1 MNFCMTE
8 YLSEGVFGVV
18 VCDNRSASG
27 SGGAGGRSCGNP
39 EEFFWGGGTHAQ
51 RCRTEVTNVESL
63 ATQASDDHRSRQLR
77 TPVSGLTLCPM
88 FHSQSAFPHLS
99 LAHGRGSCTL
109 LGDLAKKRTFW
120 DPSVWRAQRCRQIH
134 SKPENRF
141 QPNDRCCRTVTYH
154 LAVWKRSK
162 GSKSRDPATIDAIFP
177 KCCLD
182 HHTGMAQRICWTLF
196 SYRMWCCNPL
206 LFATWDTMGLFLP
219 GHQKAAFLRSI
230 SRGCRMI
237 HWKASCFSVA
247 LMNEESLV
255 NGTGVLR
262 QLTS

>member
-39 EEFFWGGGTHAQ
+39 EEFFLGGGNHTVGDAPLKITIASIRLPSTPTVNALRGCARLHIHS
-51 RCRTEVTNVESL
+51 EVASKCHSL
-63 ATQASDDHRSRQLR
+63 
-77 TPVSGLTLCPM
+77 
-88 FHSQSAFPHLS
+88 SAFPRLS

-141 QPNDRCCRTVTYH
+141 HPNDRCCRTVTYH

-162 GSKSRDPATIDAIFP
+162 GSKSTDPATIDATFP

-182 HHTGMAQRICWTLF
+182 HHTGMAQRIC
-196 SYRMWCCNPL
+196 
-206 LFATWDTMGLFLP
+206 
-219 GHQKAAFLRSI
+219 
-230 SRGCRMI
+230 
-237 HWKASCFSVA
+237 
-247 LMNEESLV
+247 
-255 NGTGVLR
+255 
-262 QLTS
+262 